1 MPDHKMIGN
10 YSIVDN
16 MEVLGQLI
24 HFDSEER
31 TVLRQLTFYQ
41 IPYIQQSLNVVPNSR
56 MYFSGHWILSLSLR
70 KSSDFRSTII
80 GA

>member
-16 MEVLGQLI
+16 IEVLGQLI

-31 TVLRQLTFYQ
+31 TVLRQLTSYQ

-56 MYFSGHWILSLSLR
+56 MYCLR
-70 KSSDFRSTII
+70 ALDIVSVTQEEL
-80 GA
+80 